1 LAHAIILSL
10 DKYYI
15 VGVYFMKILV
25 TGVAGFLG
33 SALAQ
38 RLLDDGHKV
47 LGLDDLS
54 TGKEEVIPAGVEFE
68 LGDMLDRP
76 KLWTL
81 LQDVEC
87 VYHLAA
93 KVAVQESILYPR
105 EYNSTNVGG
114 TVSVMEAM
122 RDVGVKRVVFT
133 SSGAIY
139 GAQKAQPLHELMVP
153 SPDSPYAVSKLSAEF
168 YVKTIGKL
176 WGIETVTLRIFNAYG
191 PGQHLPADHPP
202 VIPNFLKQAVK
213 GGSLIVHNSGSQ
225 TRDFVY
231 LDDVVN
237 ALTRAGTA
245 SGVDGA
251 TINIGSGK
259 EYSVL
264 DLVNNVVKLTGADTE
279 TIYNHKATGGVSRM
293 RADITRASKLLGY
306 KPKFSLVDGLV
317 RTLELDPRFK
327 KAI

>member
-1 LAHAIILSL
+1 
-10 DKYYI
+10 
-15 VGVYFMKILV
+15 MKTLI

-38 RLLDDGHKV
+38 KLIDDGQEV

-54 TGKEEVIPAGVEFE
+54 TGKEEAIPSGVQFE

-81 LQDVEC
+81 LQGVEC

-93 KVAVQESILYPR
+93 KVAVQESVLYPR

-133 SSGAIY
+133 SSGAVY
-139 GAQKAQPLHELMVP
+139 GAQIAQPLHEDMVTA
-153 SPDSPYAVSKLSAEF
+153 PDSPYAVSKLSAEY

-202 VIPNFLKQAVK
+202 VIPYFLKQAVR
-213 GGSLIVHNSGSQ
+213 GGSLVIHNSGAQ

-231 LDDVVN
+231 LDDVVA
-237 ALTRAGTA
+237 ALTKASAA

-251 TINIGSGK
+251 TFNVGSGK
-259 EYSVL
+259 EVSIL
-264 DLVNNVVKLTGADTE
+264 DLVTEITELTGARTQA
-279 TIYNHKATGGVSRM
+279 IYNHKAKGGVNRM
-293 RADITRASKLLGY
+293 RADISRAKKLLGY
-306 KPKFSLVDGLV
+306 RPKYTLRKGLKQ
-317 RTLELDPRFK
+317 TLELDSRFQTSD
-327 KAI
+327 

>member
-1 LAHAIILSL
+1 
-10 DKYYI
+10 
-15 VGVYFMKILV
+15 MKTLI

-38 RLLDDGHKV
+38 KLIDDGHEV

-54 TGKEEVIPAGVEFE
+54 TGKEAAIPSGVQFE

-133 SSGAIY
+133 SSGAVY
-139 GAQKAQPLHELMVP
+139 GAQIAQPLHEDMVTA
-153 SPDSPYAVSKLSAEF
+153 PDSPYGVSKLSAEY

-202 VIPNFLKQAVK
+202 VIPYFLRQAVK
-213 GGSLIVHNSGSQ
+213 GGSLIIHNSGTQ

-231 LDDVVN
+231 LDDVVE
-237 ALTRAGTA
+237 ALTTAGAA

-251 TINIGSGK
+251 TINVGSGN
-259 EYSVL
+259 EVSIL
-264 DLVNNVVKLTGADTE
+264 DLAAVITELTGAKTQA
-279 TIYNHKATGGVSRM
+279 IYNHKAKGGVNRM
-293 RADITRASKLLGY
+293 RADITRAKKLLGY
-306 KPKFSLVDGLV
+306 RPKYTLRKGLKQ
-317 RTLELDPRFK
+317 TLKLDPRFQVSD
-327 KAI
+327 

>member
-1 LAHAIILSL
+1 
-10 DKYYI
+10 
-15 VGVYFMKILV
+15 MKILV

-38 RLLDDGHKV
+38 GLLEGGHEV
-47 LGLDDLS
+47 HGLDDLS
-54 TGKEEVIPAGVEFE
+54 TGKEEAIPKGVEFE

-133 SSGAIY
+133 SSGAVY
-139 GAQKAQPLHELMVP
+139 GAQVAQPLNELMVP
-153 SPDSPYAVSKLSAEF
+153 SPDSPYAVSKLSAEY
-168 YVKTIGKL
+168 YVKTIGQL

-202 VIPNFLKQAVK
+202 VIPNFLKQAAK

-237 ALTRAGTA
+237 ALVRAGTA
-245 SGVDGA
+245 TGVDGT

-259 EYSVL
+259 EYSIL
-264 DLVNNVVKLTGADTE
+264 DLVNNVVELTGADTE

-293 RADITRASKLLGY
+293 RADITQASKLLGY
-306 KPKFSLVDGLV
+306 KPKFCLAEGLA
-317 RTLELDPRFK
+317 RTLELDPRFRS
-327 KAI
+327 

>member
-1 LAHAIILSL
+1 
-10 DKYYI
+10 
-15 VGVYFMKILV
+15 MKTLI

-38 RLLDDGHKV
+38 RLLDDGHQV

-54 TGKEEVIPAGVEFE
+54 TGKEEAIPSGVQFE

-81 LQDVEC
+81 LQGVEC

-93 KVAVQESILYPR
+93 RVAVQESILYPR

-133 SSGAIY
+133 SSGAVY
-139 GAQKAQPLHELMVP
+139 GAQKAQPLHEEMVP
-153 SPDSPYAVSKLSAEF
+153 APDSPYAVSKLSAE
-168 YVKTIGKL
+168 YYIKTIGRL

-191 PGQHLPADHPP
+191 PGQHMPADHPP
-202 VIPNFLKQAVK
+202 VIPYFLKQAVK
-213 GGSLIVHNSGSQ
+213 GGSLVIHNGGTQ

-237 ALTRAGTA
+237 ALTRASKA

-251 TINIGSGK
+251 TINVGSGK
-259 EYSVL
+259 EVSVL
-264 DLVNNVVKLTGADTE
+264 DLVSVVTELTGSRTE
-279 TIYNHKATGGVSRM
+279 TIYNKKAKGGVSRM
-293 RADITRASKLLGY
+293 RADLTRAGKLLGY
-306 KPKFSLVDGLV
+306 KPKYYLSEGIKK
-317 RTLELDPRFK
+317 TLELDPRFS
-327 KAI
+327 

>member
-1 LAHAIILSL
+1 
-10 DKYYI
+10 
-15 VGVYFMKILV
+15 MKTLI
-25 TGVAGFLG
+25 TGAAGFLG

-38 RLLDDGHKV
+38 KLIESGHEV

-54 TGKEEVIPAGVEFE
+54 TGKEEAIPDQVQFE

-81 LQDVEC
+81 LQNVEC

-93 KVAVQESILYPR
+93 RVAVQESILYPR

-133 SSGAIY
+133 SSGAVY
-139 GAQKAQPLHELMVP
+139 GAQKEQPLSEDMRP
-153 SPDSPYAVSKLSAEF
+153 APDSPYAVSKLSAEY

-191 PGQHLPADHPP
+191 PGQRLPADHPP
-202 VIPNFLKQAVK
+202 VIPNFLKQAVHE
-213 GGSLIVHNSGSQ
+213 GTLVIHNSGTQ

-231 LDDVVN
+231 LDDVVD
-237 ALTRAGTA
+237 ALIAA
-245 SGVDGA
+245 SKASDVDGK

-259 EYSVL
+259 EVSI
-264 DLVNNVVKLTGADTE
+264 VNLAKKVIELTGAKTE
-279 TIYNHKATGGVSRM
+279 LIYNPRAKGGVNRM
-293 RADITRASKLLGY
+293 RADISRAAQLLGY
-306 KPKFSLVDGLV
+306 KPKHTLSKGLKL
-317 RTLELDPRFK
+317 TLAGDPRF
-327 KAI
+327 

>member
-1 LAHAIILSL
+1 
-10 DKYYI
+10 
-15 VGVYFMKILV
+15 MKTLI

-38 RLLDDGHKV
+38 KLVDEGHQV

-54 TGKEEVIPAGVEFE
+54 TGKEEDIPAGVQFE
-68 LGDMLDRP
+68 LGDMQDRP

-81 LQDVEC
+81 LQGVEC

-93 KVAVQESILYPR
+93 RVAVQESILHPK

-114 TVSVMEAM
+114 TVSLMEAM

-133 SSGAIY
+133 SSGAVY
-139 GAQKAQPLHELMVP
+139 GAQKSKPLHEEMV
-153 SPDSPYAVSKLSAEF
+153 SAPDSPYAVSKLAAEY
-168 YVKTIGKL
+168 YVKTIGRL

-202 VIPNFLKQAVK
+202 VIPNFLKQSVK
-213 GGSLIVHNSGSQ
+213 GGTLVIHNSGSQ

-231 LDDVVN
+231 MDDVVD
-237 ALTRAGTA
+237 ALVRGGKA
-245 SGVDGA
+245 SNVDGA

-259 EYSVL
+259 EVSVL
-264 DLVNNVVKLTGADTE
+264 DLAKTVIEITGGDTE
-279 TIYNHKATGGVSRM
+279 VIYNHKAKGGVNRM
-293 RADITRASKLLGY
+293 RADINRARQLLGY
-306 KPKFSLVDGLV
+306 KPRFSLKEGLA
-317 RTLELDPRFK
+317 RTLELDSRFRA
-327 KAI
+327 KAA

>member
-1 LAHAIILSL
+1 
-10 DKYYI
+10 
-15 VGVYFMKILV
+15 MKMLV

-38 RLLDDGHKV
+38 RLLEDGHEV
-47 LGLDDLS
+47 HGLDDLS
-54 TGKEEVIPAGVEFE
+54 TGKEEAIPTGVEFE

-76 KLWTL
+76 LLWTL

-122 RDVGVKRVVFT
+122 RDVGVQRVVFT
-133 SSGAIY
+133 SSGAVY

-153 SPDSPYAVSKLSAEF
+153 SPDSPYAVSKLSAEY

-237 ALTRAGTA
+237 ALTKAGMA
-245 SGVDGA
+245 SDVDGT

-259 EYSVL
+259 ESSIL
-264 DLVNNVVKLTGADTE
+264 DLVNNVVELTGADTE
-279 TIYNHKATGGVSRM
+279 AIYNHKATGGVTRM

-306 KPKFSLVDGLV
+306 KPKFSLAEGLA
-317 RTLELDPRFK
+317 RTLKLDPRFRLND
-327 KAI
+327 

>member
-1 LAHAIILSL
+1 
-10 DKYYI
+10 
-15 VGVYFMKILV
+15 MKTLI

-38 RLLDDGHKV
+38 KLIESGHEV

-54 TGKEEVIPAGVEFE
+54 TGKEEAIPNQVQFE

-76 KLWTL
+76 KLWTM
-81 LQDVEC
+81 LQNVEC

-93 KVAVQESILYPR
+93 RVAVQESILYPR

-133 SSGAIY
+133 SSGAVY
-139 GAQKAQPLHELMVP
+139 GAQKDQPLSEDLRP
-153 SPDSPYAVSKLSAEF
+153 APDSPYAVSKLSAEY

-191 PGQHLPADHPP
+191 PGQRLPADHPP
-202 VIPNFLKQAVK
+202 VIPNFLKQAVHD
-213 GGSLIVHNSGSQ
+213 GTLVIHNSGTQ

-231 LDDVVN
+231 LDDVVD
-237 ALTRAGTA
+237 ALIAA
-245 SGVDGA
+245 SKASDVDGK
-251 TINIGSGK
+251 TINVGSGK
-259 EYSVL
+259 EVSIA
-264 DLVNNVVKLTGADTE
+264 DLAKRVIELTGAKTE
-279 TIYNHKATGGVSRM
+279 SIYNPKAKGGVNRM
-293 RADITRASKLLGY
+293 RADISRAAQLLGY
-306 KPKFSLVDGLV
+306 KPKYPLLKGLKL
-317 RTLELDPRFK
+317 TLAEDPRF
-327 KAI
+327 

>member
-1 LAHAIILSL
+1 
-10 DKYYI
+10 
-15 VGVYFMKILV
+15 MKTLI

-33 SALAQ
+33 SALAAK
-38 RLLDDGHKV
+38 LVEDGHEV

-54 TGKEEVIPAGVEFE
+54 AGKESVIPEGVQFE
-68 LGDMLDRP
+68 LGDVMDRP

-93 KVAVQESILYPR
+93 RVAVRESILYPR

-133 SSGAIY
+133 SSGAVY
-139 GAQKAQPLHELMVP
+139 GAQVAQPLHEDMVP
-153 SPDSPYAVSKLSAEF
+153 APDSPYAVSKLSAEY
-168 YVKTIGKL
+168 YVKTIGRL

-202 VIPNFLKQAVK
+202 VIPYYLRQATK
-213 GGSLIVHNSGSQ
+213 GGSLVVHNSGTQ

-231 LDDVVN
+231 LDDVVS
-237 ALTRAGTA
+237 ALVQAGRA
-245 SGVDGA
+245 SDVDEA
-251 TINIGSGK
+251 TVNIGSGR
-259 EYSVL
+259 EVSIL
-264 DLVNNVVKLTGADTE
+264 DLVKSVQELTGAKTE
-279 TIYNHKATGGVSRM
+279 AIYNHKASGGVNRM
-293 RADITRASKLLGY
+293 RADITRAELLLGY
-306 KPKFSLVDGLV
+306 MPQFTLAEGLA
-317 RTLELDPRFK
+317 RTLELDPRFQPGD
-327 KAI
+327 

>member
-1 LAHAIILSL
+1 
-10 DKYYI
+10 
-15 VGVYFMKILV
+15 MKTLI
-25 TGVAGFLG
+25 TGVAGFIG

-38 RLLDDGHKV
+38 KLIDGGHEV

-54 TGKEEVIPAGVEFE
+54 TGKEEAIPSQVKFE

-87 VYHLAA
+87 VFHVAA
-93 KVAVQESILYPR
+93 RVAVQESILYPR

-133 SSGAIY
+133 SSGAVY
-139 GAQKAQPLHELMVP
+139 GAQVAMPLHEEMRP
-153 SPDSPYAVSKLSAEF
+153 APDSPYAVSKLSAEY
-168 YVKTIGKL
+168 YVRTIGKL

-191 PGQHLPADHPP
+191 PGQHTPADHPP
-202 VIPNFLKQAVK
+202 VIAHFLKQAVRD
-213 GGSLIVHNSGSQ
+213 GTLVIHNSGTQ

-231 LDDVVN
+231 LDDVVD
-237 ALTRAGTA
+237 ALIKA
-245 SGVDGA
+245 SSASDVDGM

-259 EYSVL
+259 EISIV
-264 DLVNNVVKLTGADTE
+264 DLVQQVIDLTGVKTE
-279 TIYNHKATGGVSRM
+279 SIYNPTAKGGVNRM
-293 RADITRASKLLGY
+293 RADISRAADLLGY
-306 KPKFSLVDGLV
+306 RPKYSLSDGLKL
-317 RTLELDPRFK
+317 TLERDPRYQVSG
-327 KAI
+327 

>member
-1 LAHAIILSL
+1 
-10 DKYYI
+10 
-15 VGVYFMKILV
+15 MKTLI
-25 TGVAGFLG
+25 TGVAGFIG

-38 RLLDDGHKV
+38 KLIEGGHEV

-54 TGKEEVIPAGVEFE
+54 TGKEEAIPPQVKFE

-87 VYHLAA
+87 VFHIAA
-93 KVAVQESILYPR
+93 RVAVQESILYPR

-133 SSGAIY
+133 SSGAVY
-139 GAQKAQPLHELMVP
+139 GEQVAQPLHEEMRP
-153 SPDSPYAVSKLSAEF
+153 APDSPYAVSKLSAEY

-191 PGQHLPADHPP
+191 PGQHTPSDHPP
-202 VIPNFLKQAVK
+202 VIANFLKQAVRE
-213 GGSLIVHNSGSQ
+213 GTLVIHNSGTQ

-231 LDDVVN
+231 RDDVVD
-237 ALTRAGTA
+237 ALIKA
-245 SGVDGA
+245 SSASDVDGM

-259 EYSVL
+259 EVSIV
-264 DLVNNVVKLTGADTE
+264 DLVQEVIDLTGVKTE
-279 TIYNHKATGGVSRM
+279 SIYNHTAKGGVNRM
-293 RADITRASKLLGY
+293 RADISRAADLLGY
-306 KPKFSLVDGLV
+306 RPKYSLSNGLKL
-317 RTLELDPRFK
+317 TLERDPRYQ
-327 KAI
+327 ASD

>member
-1 LAHAIILSL
+1 
-10 DKYYI
+10 
-15 VGVYFMKILV
+15 MKILV

-38 RLLDDGHKV
+38 KLLEDGHEV

-81 LQDVEC
+81 LQGVEC

-133 SSGAIY
+133 SSGAVY

-176 WGIETVTLRIFNAYG
+176 WGIETVTLRIFNAFG
-191 PGQHLPADHPP
+191 PGQRLPADHPP

-237 ALTRAGTA
+237 ALTSAGTA
-245 SGVDGA
+245 TDVDGA

-264 DLVNNVVKLTGADTE
+264 DLVNNVIELTGADTE

-293 RADITRASKLLGY
+293 RADITRASQLLGY
-306 KPKFSLVDGLV
+306 KPKFSLAEGLA
-317 RTLELDPRFK
+317 RTLKLDPRFRVND
-327 KAI
+327 

>member
-1 LAHAIILSL
+1 
-10 DKYYI
+10 
-15 VGVYFMKILV
+15 MKTLI

-33 SALAQ
+33 SALAAT
-38 RLLDDGHKV
+38 LVEDGHEV

-54 TGKEEVIPAGVEFE
+54 AGKESVIPEGVQFE
-68 LGDMLDRP
+68 LGDVMDRP

-93 KVAVQESILYPR
+93 RVAVRESILYPR

-133 SSGAIY
+133 SSGAVY
-139 GAQKAQPLHELMVP
+139 GAQVAQPLHEDMVP
-153 SPDSPYAVSKLSAEF
+153 APDSPYAVSKLSAEY
-168 YVKTIGKL
+168 YVKTIGRL

-202 VIPNFLKQAVK
+202 VIPYYLRQATK
-213 GGSLIVHNSGSQ
+213 GGSLVVHNSGTQ

-231 LDDVVN
+231 LDDVVS
-237 ALTRAGTA
+237 ALVQAGRA
-245 SGVDGA
+245 SDVDEA
-251 TINIGSGK
+251 TVNIGSGR
-259 EYSVL
+259 EVSIL
-264 DLVNNVVKLTGADTE
+264 DLVKSVQELTGAKTE
-279 TIYNHKATGGVSRM
+279 AIYNHKASGGVNRM
-293 RADITRASKLLGY
+293 RADITRAELLLGY
-306 KPKFSLVDGLV
+306 MPQFTLAEGLA
-317 RTLELDPRFK
+317 RTLELDPRFQPGD
-327 KAI
+327 

>member
-1 LAHAIILSL
+1 
-10 DKYYI
+10 
-15 VGVYFMKILV
+15 MKTLI

-38 RLLDDGHKV
+38 KLIEDGHHV

-54 TGKEEVIPAGVEFE
+54 TGKEENIPPGLNFE

-76 KLWTL
+76 KLWTV

-93 KVAVQESILYPR
+93 RVAVQESILYPR

-133 SSGAIY
+133 SSGAVY
-139 GAQKAQPLHELMVP
+139 GGQQEQPLNEDLRP
-153 SPDSPYAVSKLSAEF
+153 SPDSPYAVSKLSAEY

-191 PGQHLPADHPP
+191 PGQRLTADHPP
-202 VIPNFLKQAVK
+202 VIPNFLKQAVHQ
-213 GGSLIVHNSGSQ
+213 GTLVIHNSGTQ

-231 LDDVVN
+231 LDDVVD
-237 ALTRAGTA
+237 ALITA
-245 SGVDGA
+245 STASEIDGK

-259 EYSVL
+259 ETSIV
-264 DLVNNVVKLTGADTE
+264 DLAERIMNLTGAKTE
-279 TIYNHKATGGVSRM
+279 TIYNPKAKGGVSRM
-293 RADITRASKLLGY
+293 RADISRAKTLLGY
-306 KPKFSLVDGLV
+306 QPKTTLSKGLIK
-317 RTLELDPRFK
+317 TQKGDPRFN
-327 KAI
+327 

>member
-1 LAHAIILSL
+1 
-10 DKYYI
+10 
-15 VGVYFMKILV
+15 MKMLV

-33 SALAQ
+33 SAMAQ
-38 RLLDDGHKV
+38 RLLEDGHEV
-47 LGLDDLS
+47 HGLDDLS
-54 TGKEEVIPAGVEFE
+54 TGKEEAIPKGVEFE

-133 SSGAIY
+133 SSGAVY
-139 GAQKAQPLHELMVP
+139 GAQKTQPLHELMVP
-153 SPDSPYAVSKLSAEF
+153 SPDSPYAVSKLSAEY
-168 YVKTIGKL
+168 YVKTIGQL

-231 LDDVVN
+231 LDDVVD
-237 ALTRAGTA
+237 ALAKAGIAT
-245 SGVDGA
+245 GVDGK
-251 TINIGSGK
+251 TINIGSGT
-259 EYSVL
+259 EYSVV
-264 DLVNNVVKLTGADTE
+264 DLVKNVVELTGADTE

-293 RADITRASKLLGY
+293 RADITQASKHLGY
-306 KPKFSLVDGLV
+306 KPKFGLAEGLA
-317 RTLELDPRFK
+317 RTLELDPRFQS
-327 KAI
+327 

>member
-1 LAHAIILSL
+1 
-10 DKYYI
+10 
-15 VGVYFMKILV
+15 MKTLI

-33 SALAQ
+33 SALAKK
-38 RLLDDGHKV
+38 LIDDGHTV

-54 TGKEEVIPAGVEFE
+54 TGKEEAIPSAVQFE
-68 LGDMLDRP
+68 PGDMLDRP

-81 LQDVEC
+81 LQGVEC

-133 SSGAIY
+133 SSGAVY
-139 GAQKAQPLHELMVP
+139 GAQIAQPLHEHMVP
-153 SPDSPYAVSKLSAEF
+153 APDSPYAVSKLSAEY
-168 YVKTIGKL
+168 YVKTIGRL

-191 PGQHLPADHPP
+191 PGQHLPSDHPP
-202 VIPNFLKQAVK
+202 VIPYFLNQAVK
-213 GGSLIVHNSGSQ
+213 GGSLIIHNSGMQ

-231 LDDVVN
+231 LDDVVG
-237 ALTRAGTA
+237 ALTMAGTA
-245 SGVDGA
+245 SGVDDA

-259 EYSVL
+259 EVSIL
-264 DLVNNVVKLTGADTE
+264 DLAAEITNLTGAKTE
-279 TIYNHKATGGVSRM
+279 KIYNHKAKGGVNRM
-293 RADITRASKLLGY
+293 RADISRSKKLLGY
-306 KPKFSLVDGLV
+306 KPRYSLQEGLKQ
-317 RTLELDPRFK
+317 TLDLDSRFQPK
-327 KAI
+327 K

>member
-1 LAHAIILSL
+1 
-10 DKYYI
+10 
-15 VGVYFMKILV
+15 MKMLV

-38 RLLDDGHKV
+38 RLLDDGHEV

-54 TGKEEVIPAGVEFE
+54 TGKEDKIPEGVVFE

-133 SSGAIY
+133 SSGAVY

-153 SPDSPYAVSKLSAEF
+153 SPDSPYAVSKLSAEY
-168 YVKTIGKL
+168 YVRTIGKL

-237 ALTRAGTA
+237 ALIKASTA
-245 SGVDGA
+245 SGVDGS
-251 TINIGSGK
+251 TINIGSGR
-259 EYSVL
+259 EHSVL
-264 DLVNNVVKLTGADTE
+264 DLVKNVIELTGADTE

-293 RADITRASKLLGY
+293 RADITRASQLLGY
-306 KPKFSLVDGLV
+306 KPKIGLAEGLA
-317 RTLELDPRFK
+317 RTLKLDPRFQLND
-327 KAI
+327 

>member
-1 LAHAIILSL
+1 
-10 DKYYI
+10 
-15 VGVYFMKILV
+15 MKTLI

-38 RLLDDGHKV
+38 KLIDDGQEV

-54 TGKEEVIPAGVEFE
+54 TGKEGAIPSGVQFE

-81 LQDVEC
+81 LQGVEC

-133 SSGAIY
+133 SSGAVY
-139 GAQKAQPLHELMVP
+139 GAQIAQPLHEDMVTA
-153 SPDSPYAVSKLSAEF
+153 PDSPYGVSKLSAEY

-202 VIPNFLKQAVK
+202 VIPYFLKQAVK
-213 GGSLIVHNSGSQ
+213 GGSLIIHNSGTQ

-231 LDDVVN
+231 LDDVVE
-237 ALTRAGTA
+237 ALTIAGAA

-251 TINIGSGK
+251 TINVGSGS
-259 EYSVL
+259 EVSIL
-264 DLVNNVVKLTGADTE
+264 DLAAEITELTGARTQA
-279 TIYNHKATGGVSRM
+279 IYNHKAKGGVNRM
-293 RADITRASKLLGY
+293 RADITRAKKLLRY
-306 KPKFSLVDGLV
+306 KPKYKLREGLKQ
-317 RTLELDPRFK
+317 TLELDPRFQ
-327 KAI
+327 ASD